1 MSGQERGE
9 NLRSKNSWSFLEKLD
24 LKCKIMTA
32 VGLLHLP
39 HRTSVLSSPGNLE
52 QSPPGSAGHSLTA
65 HNGPRSLHS
74 QPGLGVARV
83 GLDGFDL
90 MYVYYFISSEDTDIN
105 HWTEGK
111 EKKNNCNN
119 F

>member
-1 MSGQERGE
+1 MKRGARGK
-9 NLRSKNSWSFLEKLD
+9 NLRVENGSEIHMI
-24 LKCKIMTA
+24 CV
-32 VGLLHLP
+32 VGLLQFP
-39 HRTSVLSSPGNLE
+39 DGTSLSWRPGNLE

-111 EKKNNCNN
+111 EKKK
-119 F
+119 

>member
-52 QSPPGSAGHSLTA
+52 QSPGGPAG
-65 HNGPRSLHS
+65 
-74 QPGLGVARV
+74 QPGPPHHPPLRLLCLARPGVARV
-83 GLDGFDL
+83 GESRVRL
-90 MYVYYFISSEDTDIN
+90 TN
-105 HWTEGK
+105 
-111 EKKNNCNN
+111 
-119 F
+119 